1 MKTPCYPFLVLLLFL
16 AVQNSTAQTCDSTQ
30 WAQPGT
36 YEIQLIPGSTEASPP
51 TLADQP
57 LTSDQLCMIEWN
69 RHLSNFVFLPLSP
82 YTRVKIYPRSLITVH
97 GPR

>member
-1 MKTPCYPFLVLLLFL
+1 MKALFFILFSSFVLS
-16 AVQNSTAQTCDSTQ
+16 VQISNAQTCDSTQ

-36 YEIQLIPGSTEASPP
+36 YEIQLIPGSTEANPT
-51 TLADQP
+51 TLAYQP